1 MFLMMSVIS
10 VVPLSWLLKLEKVD
24 QTKLKAIGR
33 KKKSPWNKSW
43 LFEKT
48 KKIDKY
54 LASLTMKKK
63 VFELLESEIKWGGQV
78 FQNCMVMSQSFS
90 EPVSELWISCCFS
103 AFCPPKGRQEG

>member
-63 VFELLESEIKWGGQV
+63 VFELLESEIKWGQYLLIHG
-78 FQNCMVMSQSFS
+78 NKNYYNREPWTMVCQQT
-90 EPVSELWISCCFS
+90 
-103 AFCPPKGRQEG
+103 G